1 MNNFANAVKDMATLG
16 ITENGAVTRTT
27 SGSAVYD
34 LFALGSAY
42 RTRSDD
48 DCIFLFKKAFE
59 EDEKYA
65 LKCLFYI
72 RDSMEGQGERR
83 FFRVCMKWL
92 AQTHPDAV
100 KRNMAYIPELG
111 GRWDDLYIF
120 VDTPCQDEAFRLM
133 KVQLAEDIT
142 SEYPS
147 LLAKWLKSLNT
158 SSAQSRALAER
169 TRRYLGMTAKQYRK
183 TLSTLRARINV
194 LERLMSANEWDKIE
208 YDKIPSRAGFLYR
221 QAFARH
227 DVERKQAGATTYEE
241 FAKDENTKVNAKVL
255 YPYEC
260 VAEAK
265 KAMNRPAQDTDRL
278 MVNKYWDN
286 LKDYFNGASFNGI
299 TMVDV
304 SGSMYGYEASA
315 PINVAV
321 SLGMYCAEKAKG
333 PYAGHFLTFSAA
345 PKFVKVEG
353 IDFCDKVRRMI
364 SAEWGMNTNVE
375 AAFDLLLK
383 IAIDNHCTQDEIPSN
398 LLIVSDQEFDYCRTS
413 RNYGSSSDTLMEKI
427 SAKWEAYGYHCPDL
441 IFWNVNARNDNIP
454 MKDKDGITFVSG
466 FSPVIFEMVMQ
477 GKSAQDLMYDK
488 LDSKRYEV
496 IH

>member
-1 MNNFANAVKDMATLG
+1 MEYNYM
-16 ITENGAVTRTT
+16 
-27 SGSAVYD
+27 
-34 LFALGSAY
+34 
-42 RTRSDD
+42 
-48 DCIFLFKKAFE
+48 IF
-59 EDEKYA
+59 
-65 LKCLFYI
+65 
-72 RDSMEGQGERR
+72 
-83 FFRVCMKWL
+83 KWL
-92 AQTHPDAV
+92 P
-100 KRNMAYIPELG
+100 
-111 GRWDDLYIF
+111 
-120 VDTPCQDEAFRLM
+120 
-133 KVQLAEDIT
+133 
-142 SEYPS
+142 SE
-147 LLAKWLKSLNT
+147 NT
-158 SSAQSRALAER
+158 SSNETIKKARKIR
-169 TRRYLGMTAKQYRK
+169 KYLGMTAKQYRK
-183 TLSTLRARINV
+183 MLSYGREKENV

-265 KAMNRPAQDTDRL
+265 KAMNRSAQDTDRL

-398 LLIVSDQEFDYCRTS
+398 LLIVSDMEFDYCRTS
-413 RNYGSSSDTLMEKI
+413 RGHGSSSTDTLMEKI
-427 SAKWEAYGYHCPDL
+427 SAKWEAYGYHCPNL
-441 IFWNVNARNDNIP
+441 IFWNCQARQDNIP

>member
-16 ITENGAVTRTT
+16 LTENGAVTRTT
-27 SGSAVYD
+27 TGSAVYD

-111 GRWDDLYIF
+111 GRWDDLYVF

-133 KVQLAEDIT
+133 KVQLADDIT

-227 DVERKQAGATTYEE
+227 DVERKQAGVATYEE

-265 KAMNRPAQDTDRL
+265 KAMNRSAQDTDRL

-333 PYAGHFLTFSAA
+333 PYAGHFLTFSAR
-345 PKFVKVEG
+345 PQFVKVEG
-353 IDFCDKVRRMI
+353 IDFCDKVRRMT

-375 AAFDLLLK
+375 SAFDLLLK
-383 IAIDNHCTQDEIPSN
+383 IAIENHCTQDEIPKS

-413 RNYGSSSDTLMEKI
+413 RGYGSSSDTLMEKI
-427 SAKWEAYGYHCPDL
+427 SIKWEEYGYHCPNL
-441 IFWNVNARNDNIP
+441 IFWNCQARQDNIP

-488 LDSKRYEV
+488 LDNKRYEV